1 MLATHIPQY
10 GIVIPHL
17 AGCRVDCQPDSP
29 NSLGWALFRTPPS
42 LTTGVGLT
50 TGQAKSPSG
59 TQAIDRA
66 FDVLSSFVA
75 CPEQG
80 ITDIADRT
88 DLKPSTVHRIVR
100 ALVSSGYLEQ
110 RADTDNYRF
119 GHAAL
124 VLGQSA
130 REALGF
136 SLAMPILE
144 QLGGETGE
152 SINMG
157 VRDGGEVVVVLRVES
172 VQPLRFDQPAGS
184 RIPLHCSSMGKSLL
198 AFSDST
204 IDDLSLT
211 KITDTTVTTKTA
223 LRKELKEIRSRG
235 FSFDHEESIPGV
247 SCVGAP
253 VLDGEGRAVAAI
265 AVQAPTVRMPTERQL
280 AIGRRVVQA
289 TNEISAAMRL
299 TTVTAQND

>member
-1 MLATHIPQY
+1 MGTA
-10 GIVIPHL
+10 
-17 AGCRVDCQPDSP
+17 
-29 NSLGWALFRTPPS
+29 PS
-42 LTTGVGLT
+42 
-50 TGQAKSPSG
+50 KSPSG

-66 FDVLSSFVA
+66 FDVLSSFVDH
-75 CPEQG
+75 PEQG

-88 DLKPSTVHRIVR
+88 ELKPSTVHRIVR
-100 ALVSSGYLEQ
+100 ALVTSGYLEQ
-110 RADTDNYRF
+110 REDTDRYRF

-136 SLAMPILE
+136 DLAVPILE

-157 VRDGGEVVVVLRVES
+157 VRDGHEVVVVLRVES

-184 RIPLHCSSMGKSLL
+184 RISLHCSSMGKSLL
-198 AFSDST
+198 AFGDGNVDGLT
-204 IDDLSLT
+204 LT
-211 KITDTTVTTKTA
+211 KVTPTTISTKTA
-223 LRKELKEIRSRG
+223 LLDELDGIRERG

-253 VLDGEGRAVAAI
+253 VLDADGRAVAAI
-265 AVQAPTVRMPTERQL
+265 AVQAPTVRMTPERQA
-280 AIGRRVVQA
+280 AIGRRLTLA
-289 TNEISAAMRL
+289 TAEISRTMRL
-299 TTVTAQND
+299 TSEGN